1 MLRQL
6 LFLIWLLCL
15 STSAAVHAQNLP
27 MTVDLRQTSQSP
39 KGDGPLTLL
48 WQCSVASTGLLE
60 GYFLVTAHDG
70 VQQFG
75 QFRSNDVAL
84 HAGFHEVPMM
94 LPPMKVDN
102 AFSNV
107 SLQVSFVTPDRK
119 YDLKNEFP
127 LRVGR
132 AYERTFA
139 VGVCDSFDSNLS
151 QAEKRLLDELKFEA
165 ISPPDPLPFDLRQ
178 ILRKHGL
185 DNRGYL
191 TNRPLKLNMQTFS
204 IYVGPTEFP
213 QLPLDCH
220 QYDILLITAQGLEA
234 LESRHLRAIQ
244 QWVRSGG
251 SVCVLVGENPK
262 PSQVQFLNQL
272 SDDEGNTPFVLDSAG
287 KLGQNEEQTT
297 WFFRTGWGRSVV
309 VTAEAIDNDSL
320 SESQRSQIPFFL
332 WKLRQSQ
339 QDYYAANQ
347 RWNEQPLITAY
358 VDRMRQNYNRYGD
371 AHTPAEMFNLNYRP
385 VNMGG
390 AVVSSLMPEHLRI
403 VPAWLIMLIL
413 LCYVLVIGPGEY
425 YILGRF
431 NMRRF
436 TWITFPLISVGFA
449 VIAFLISN
457 FFMQTSH
464 ERKSLVI
471 IDLDSKGRPVKENKI
486 ELIFTGSYQDVET
499 PVKSGLLTSLNQL
512 ELGMGQS
519 YYRYSRSAEIALV
532 GPPYYAGSIPTQYS
546 VFQRMPQWTPQL
558 NRIVNNY
565 PQAEQPTFNWTS
577 IQAKQLTTEQGRQH
591 LQKQIE
597 QELGNQALLM
607 IYNGNPKG
615 KVGKYPMNHRL
626 NNTYQNQSHYPAR
639 YRLFNT
645 VQYRHGVN
653 QSLQQSFVDDLC
665 VRNQGGLFQIV
676 SQVSPSGGN
685 NYEDLSILDPSAPE
699 QWLVVIFVPG
709 QTQDTLYRQ
718 LLFSQPP
725 QAHLAL

>member
-6 LFLIWLLCL
+6 LILIWLLCL
-15 STSAAVHAQNLP
+15 SMPAAVHAQNLP

-39 KGDGPLTLL
+39 KGDGPLTLV

-84 HAGFHEVPMM
+84 HAGFHEIPMM

-107 SLQVSFVTPDRK
+107 SLQVSFVTADRK
-119 YDLKNEFP
+119 YDLKNEFL

-132 AYERTFA
+132 VYERMFA
-139 VGVCDSFDSNLS
+139 VGVCDSFDTSLS

-165 ISPPDPLPFDLRQ
+165 ISPSDPLPVDLRQ

-191 TNRPLKLNMQTFS
+191 TNRPLSLNMQTFS
-204 IYVGPTEFP
+204 IYVGPAEFP

-220 QYDILLITAQGLEA
+220 QYDILLITEQGLEA
-234 LESRHLRAIQ
+234 LESRHLRAIL

-251 SVCVLVGENPK
+251 SLCVLAGENPK

-272 SDDEGNTPFVLDSAG
+272 SENAGSTPFVLNSAG
-287 KLGQNEEQTT
+287 KLEQDEAQTT
-297 WFFRTGWGRSVV
+297 WFFRTGWGRSVI
-309 VTAEAIDNDSL
+309 VTADAIANDSL
-320 SESQRSQIPFFL
+320 SETHRRQIPFFL

-347 RWNEQPLITAY
+347 RWDEQPLINAY
-358 VDRMRQNYNRYGD
+358 VDRVKQNHSRYGETY
-371 AHTPAEMFNLNYRP
+371 TPSEMFNLNYHP
-385 VNMGG
+385 VSTGG

-403 VPAWLIMLIL
+403 VPASLIMLIL
-413 LCYVLVIGPGEY
+413 LCYVIVIGPGEY
-425 YILGRF
+425 YVLGRF
-431 NMRRF
+431 NLRRF

-457 FFMQTSH
+457 YFMQTSH

-471 IDLDSKGRPVKENKI
+471 IDLDSQGRPVKENQI

-512 ELGMGQS
+512 ELGMGEN
-519 YYRYSRSAEIALV
+519 YYRYSRGTDAALV

-565 PQAEQPTFNWTS
+565 PQSEQPSFNWAS
-577 IQAKQLTTEQGRQH
+577 IDTKQLTTVQGREQ
-591 LQKQIE
+591 LKKQIE
-597 QELGNQALLM
+597 AEFGNQALVM
-607 IYNGNPKG
+607 IYNGTSAG
-615 KVGKYPMNHRL
+615 KVAKYSMNHRL
-626 NNTYQNQSHYPAR
+626 QHPSQNQTRYPSR

-645 VQYRHGVN
+645 EQYHNGIHNHV
-653 QSLQQSFVDDLC
+653 QQSFMDDLC

-685 NYEDLSILDPSAPE
+685 NYEDLSILDPSAPG
-699 QWLVVIFVPG
+699 QWLVVIFIPG
-709 QTQDTLYRQ
+709 ETHDTVYRQ
-718 LLFSQPP
+718 LLFSPSR
-725 QAHLAL
+725 QAVQAL